1 MAGCGR
7 AYAVASYYG
16 HSEAISLANYRMT
29 TATHADAV
37 ATAPSLIEGK
47 ASKKNDEDAA

>member
-1 MAGCGR
+1 
-7 AYAVASYYG
+7 VASYYG
-16 HSEAISLANYRMT
+16 HSEAISLANYRIT

-47 ASKKNDEDAA
+47 APKINEEDAA

>member
-1 MAGCGR
+1 
-7 AYAVASYYG
+7 
-16 HSEAISLANYRMT
+16 MT

-47 ASKKNDEDAA
+47 ASKNNDEDAA